1 MMFYSKRK
9 QARNSLII
17 FTKSKAFLRL
27 KVRQDWG
34 HSPVAASKLSMQKEL
49 RKMRRGRH
57 SSR

>member
-34 HSPVAASKLSMQKEL
+34 HSPVAASKLSMQKKL
-49 RKMRRGRH
+49 
-57 SSR
+57 